1 MALSARI
8 KPKAAGSGFSIKLQ
22 STDTPNSPDDDSDNN
37 EMSSQPLISR
47 RSADHAKMV

>member
-8 KPKAAGSGFSIKLQ
+8 KPKVAGCGFSIKLQ
-22 STDTPNSPDDDSDNN
+22 STDTPDNAEEDDNN
-37 EMSSQPLISR
+37 DMSSQPLISR